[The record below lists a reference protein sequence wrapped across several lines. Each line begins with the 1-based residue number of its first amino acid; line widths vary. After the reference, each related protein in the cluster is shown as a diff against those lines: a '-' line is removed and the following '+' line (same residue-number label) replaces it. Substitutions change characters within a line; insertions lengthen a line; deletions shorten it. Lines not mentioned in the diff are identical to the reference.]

1 MSRIRRGVRSHKRGS
16 ARNYTHKQAQARLQ
30 ETVKPFNQ
38 QVENSLYVNAVEI
51 DYYQAQGKIG
61 KPCTCEKIEIRP
73 EHGTVTDEQGND
85 TTVEPIVPTVEE
97 DSSAGLGISLQDDD
111 LFGDSQAEKLYGE
124 SVFDVSGNDHMPDDD
139 IPEEI
144 YRDVTTKEGDVAF
157 SETTMFGSNANCG
170 ICYRLGYQPGY
181 KAYGKQR
188 YVLTTWDIERI
199 GSYTILSA
207 ETPNKMRRQGPV
219 TGYSFVEFAVNVPK
233 YFKNCVYSIRNNTQ
247 ILTGE
252 KIFVEDHPLSMELLR
267 QYAGKTMPLQ
277 IKAAEFSHVVME
289 FDLGIQK
296 VRANLGPESQALD
309 YSKLEALSNF
319 PVVLPPSIHEVN
331 AGDIIVV
338 KDRRLVLKVMDKER
352 KITADKRQLE
362 WMVQT
367 RIVQRTEPLREIAKG
382 LKIL

>member
-1 MSRIRRGVRSHKRGS
+1 MSRIRRGVRSHKRGN
-16 ARNYTHKQAQARLQ
+16 ARNYTHRQAQARLQ

-38 QVENSLYVNAVEI
+38 QVENSLYVNAVEV

-73 EHGTVTDEQGND
+73 EHSTISDPGGDETN
-85 TTVEPIVPTVEE
+85 VEPVVPTSEE

-111 LFGDSQAEKLYGE
+111 LFGDSPAEKLYGE
-124 SVFDVSGNDHMPDDD
+124 SVFDVSDNDNMPDDD

-144 YRDVTTKEGDVAF
+144 YRDITTKEGDVAF

-170 ICYRLGYQPGY
+170 ICYKLGYQPGY

-207 ETPNKMRRQGPV
+207 ETPNRLRRQGPI
-219 TGYSFVEFAVNVPK
+219 TDYSFVEFSVHVPK
-233 YFKNCVYSIRNNTQ
+233 YFKSCIYSVRNNTQ

-252 KIFVEDHPLSMELLR
+252 KILVGNRPLTMDTLR
-267 QYAGKTMPLQ
+267 QYAGKEMSLQ

-289 FDLGIQK
+289 FDLGLPK

-319 PVVLPPSIHEVN
+319 PVVLPPSIHEVSN
-331 AGDIIVV
+331 GDILVV